1 MNKLIICCLLFISF
15 SLYGQETSGLESPD
29 DMVDINSL
37 TESQETIEEKAEE
50 APVAEVQKILEEQP
64 VLESKPNVAEIKQTQ
79 NNTFPSMVTETVVE
93 EEKDFVQR
101 KSHWISTFA
110 FEHATYELF
119 PSDYEFSGKKNFDK
133 ETNQLWGGRL
143 GVGGEIYLGAGF
155 ITRSLIEGYYIGS
168 LFSQVLNG
176 GDQDED
182 IKFAY
187 TKKTGQILGA
197 DVSQSLGWMF
207 DLKTKNPFLDQMVFL
222 NVEIFVEAGL
232 GKGWAYNRL
241 NYSYDLGTTDEA
253 IKLRTRDDFTNA
265 RTGAGISFTSNQ
277 GFFLTLKATANR
289 YDITKRKIDGY
300 IQEDNQAETTVN
312 ESLDDAKVDTVMIY
326 TLGGG
331 YKF

>member
-1 MNKLIICCLLFISF
+1 MNKLIICCLLLISF

-37 TESQETIEEKAEE
+37 TESQETVDEKAEE

-64 VLESKPNVAEIKQTQ
+64 ALESKPIIAEIKQTP
-79 NNTFPSMVTETVVE
+79 NNTFPSMITETVVE

-222 NVEIFVEAGL
+222 NVEFFVEAGL

-253 IKLRTRDDFTNA
+253 IKLRTRDDFSNA
-265 RTGAGISFTSNQ
+265 RTGAGINFTSNQ

-300 IQEDNQAETTVN
+300 IQENGQAETVVN